1 MSFALGTAVA
11 TSQPT
16 ILSDG
21 DGSFLIH
28 VQELETIRR
37 LRQPLI
43 SYMFNDGGY
52 GSGFHKLRAEGI
64 REDGANFVYSDLFRI
79 DNLVQLHEPLSDL
92 SKTPT
97 AAVLDIRVSPS
108 ATSPVIARS
117 HGGPSKH

>member
-1 MSFALGTAVA
+1 MR
-11 TSQPT
+11 
-16 ILSDG
+16 
-21 DGSFLIH
+21 

-37 LRQPLI
+37 LRLPLI
-43 SYMFNDGGY
+43 SCMFNDGGY
-52 GSGFHKLRAEGI
+52 GSEFHKLRAEGI

-79 DNLVQLHEPLSDL
+79 AEGFGIKVYWIDNLVQLHEALSDL
-92 SKTPT
+92 SKTPI